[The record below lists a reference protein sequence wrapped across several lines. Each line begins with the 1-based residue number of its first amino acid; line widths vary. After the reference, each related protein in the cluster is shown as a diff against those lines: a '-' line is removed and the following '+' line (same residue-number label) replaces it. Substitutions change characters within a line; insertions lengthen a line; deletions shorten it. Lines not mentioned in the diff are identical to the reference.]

1 MATLTI
7 GQTYAYAVLAGFTS
21 PALDVIVAIAQAESG
36 LVTDQRNGPGDNVP
50 PSLDRGILQINS
62 YWQSQYTDACCDDP
76 ACAFRAGYAI
86 SSQGTNFKPWAT
98 YVSGAYKSFMTGIP
112 RNPAPLSQLHEP
124 TKDGNP
130 DENTSDNCGETVA
143 AWVVRDIGNEP
154 DCDGDEIHDEVI
166 GQGVIGGSDL
176 LSGSAINPKYAAA
189 LTKRAVTLTPYF
201 ASQSALVAKCHEIL
215 NLAAGDVLANFGGGS
230 QYLNSFSDPVHFSG
244 FGHICAIAHNLSGG
258 LQLMDPWIGGWRS
271 YTDAQLAQ
279 MIVWGYIVLA
289 LPATGAAPAPT
300 GGTTVTIP
308 AGWTDDGTTLLD
320 PQKTPVT
327 LGFRNAVLNWS
338 GGWESWNYAMGPAVG
353 TNNVELGNSSIG
365 GGTYQIFRGRML
377 GYTTAMGVYTVWV
390 GQELLAWEK
399 KCNALSAALDAAT
412 SAANAATAQAN
423 NLTAANAALQQQV
436 ASLTTQLAAANA
448 EIATLKAAPPPA
460 PLPAPEAD
468 AMVKLVALLDSLG
481 IAHT

>member
-1 MATLTI
+1 M
-7 GQTYAYAVLAGFTS
+7 
-21 PALDVIVAIAQAESG
+21 
-36 LVTDQRNGPGDNVP
+36 
-50 PSLDRGILQINS
+50 
-62 YWQSQYTDACCDDP
+62 
-76 ACAFRAGYAI
+76 
-86 SSQGTNFKPWAT
+86 
-98 YVSGAYKSFMTGIP
+98 
-112 RNPAPLSQLHEP
+112 
-124 TKDGNP
+124 
-130 DENTSDNCGETVA
+130 
-143 AWVVRDIGNEP
+143 
-154 DCDGDEIHDEVI
+154 
-166 GQGVIGGSDL
+166 
-176 LSGSAINPKYAAA
+176 
-189 LTKRAVTLTPYF
+189 
-201 ASQSALVAKCHEIL
+201 
-215 NLAAGDVLANFGGGS
+215 
-230 QYLNSFSDPVHFSG
+230 
-244 FGHICAIAHNLSGG
+244 
-258 LQLMDPWIGGWRS
+258 
-271 YTDAQLAQ
+271 
-279 MIVWGYIVLA
+279 
-289 LPATGAAPAPT
+289 
-300 GGTTVTIP
+300 TIP